1 MQIESHQQD
10 EFLQLHVEGRLDAA
24 NAMHLEKTLEE
35 AIHSGDFKIKLEMG
49 RVTYLSS
56 AGLRVLLKFSQ
67 MLKNYS
73 GSFQLI
79 NVSPTVKNV
88 LEMTGMSKSML
99 EEQPEQVKSAESQG
113 EASGRDFLD
122 RTVNNINCSLFEMN
136 THDRMTC
143 TFEGHPE
150 RLRHCAFSYRDHHV
164 INCSSSDMIALGL
177 GTVGPDQEDFHRR
190 CGEFMAINGIA
201 MYQPT
206 DSGNVPDYMIASG
219 KLIPRIHAPYSL
231 RLQGA
236 PQYCLRFEAKNFHVT
251 TTEMLDTLFELAE
264 TEAVGMVMLAQSH
277 GLIGA
282 MLRQPP
288 FDNLSDFFAFPA
300 IRERLSFSAEHV
312 DNEKLVII
320 AGIAGRQKAQDSI
333 DIQTFTR
340 PWNDRL
346 WGHLHAAVF
355 DNRMLPQG
363 RLDMNST
370 LNHLFHDRWPLK
382 IMHLINDTREI
393 CGAGDSLFSKG
404 AVWFSPLSAIT
415 RQHSV
420 AGRQGVDHP

>member
-10 EFLQLHVEGRLDAA
+10 EFLQIHVEGRLDAE
-24 NAMHLEKTLEE
+24 NAMNLEKTMEE

-49 RVTYLSS
+49 MVTYLSS

-73 GSFQLI
+73 GSFQMI
-79 NVSPTVKNV
+79 NVSPAVQNV
-88 LEMTGMSKSML
+88 LEMTGMSKTML
-99 EEQPEQVKSAESQG
+99 AEQPEQVDSAEKQK
-113 EASGRDFLD
+113 EASGRDFID
-122 RTVNNINCSLFEMN
+122 RTINNMNCSLFEMN
-136 THDRMTC
+136 SSDRMTC

-164 INCSSSDMIALGL
+164 INCDNSDLIALGL
-177 GTVGPDQEDFHRR
+177 GTIGPDQEEFHRR
-190 CGEFMAINGIA
+190 CGEFMAVSGIA

-206 DSGNVPDYMIASG
+206 NGGNIPDYMIASG
-219 KLIPRIHAPYSL
+219 KLTPRIHAPYSL
-231 RLQGA
+231 QFQGA
-236 PQYCLRFEAKNFHVT
+236 PQYCLRFEAKSLHVT
-251 TTEMLDTLFELAE
+251 TTEVLDTLLELAK

-288 FDNLSDFFAFPA
+288 FDNLSDFFAFPG
-300 IRERLSFSAEHV
+300 IRERLSFSTEHV

-320 AGIAGRQKAQDSI
+320 AGAAGQKNNQNGI

-355 DNRMLPQG
+355 NNRMLPQG
-363 RLDMNST
+363 RLDMKST

-404 AVWFSPLSAIT
+404 AVWFSPLSEIT
-415 RQHSV
+415 RRHSV
-420 AGRQGVDHP
+420 ASRQGVDHT